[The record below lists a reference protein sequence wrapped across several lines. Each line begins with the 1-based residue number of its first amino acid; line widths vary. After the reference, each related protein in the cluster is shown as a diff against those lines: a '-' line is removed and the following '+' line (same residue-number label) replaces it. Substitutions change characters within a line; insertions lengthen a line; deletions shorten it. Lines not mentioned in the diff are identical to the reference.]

1 MNLSSLAPYE
11 GRRSLVFE
19 DFIEYEGL
27 SPNDA
32 LSELRANKLEF
43 GKFKFEFCKVENSFL
58 ALPVGACFLRE
69 KVRLSVAIP
78 LFFSSRHQ
86 RFHSIFVILQV
97 YNIAVLFQT
106 SAEGPLQV
114 TSKVAARG
122 GVPRKRMATYAMDDF
137 IRMSAVPLTS
147 PRARLGQVTDIIS
160 LRSRHF
166 NLFEISSTR
175 AESFSFTRK
184 RFLTSDGNSTPFH
197 YYRNDELNRKDC
209 IKRKRA
215 RRCQIADP

>member
-1 MNLSSLAPYE
+1 MFSPRKGASLCCN
-11 GRRSLVFE
+11 S
-19 DFIEYEGL
+19 
-27 SPNDA
+27 
-32 LSELRANKLEF
+32 
-43 GKFKFEFCKVENSFL
+43 SFL
-58 ALPVGACFLRE
+58 F
-69 KVRLSVAIP
+69 
-78 LFFSSRHQ
+78 FFSSRHQ

-215 RRCQIADP
+215 RRRQIADPWYLCFSRQWFDDQCHFLASFLIFFLLSEWFFLKK